1 MKKKIKNILLLYIN
15 KYNKRM
21 PSNTNIKNQIDD
33 FCMQCLLKP
42 VVIKKKDVKP
52 IDKNCYI

>member
-1 MKKKIKNILLLYIN
+1 
-15 KYNKRM
+15 M

-33 FCMQCLLKP
+33 FCMQCLLKS